1 MGPKLGMKN
10 YRCAKVPVK
19 IIPSKSNAEG
29 WISLIYSSNIIEMLL
44 EANILKSINE
54 VSDSI
59 MNITAQGKDASY

>member
-1 MGPKLGMKN
+1 MRQSAGNSL
-10 YRCAKVPVK
+10 
-19 IIPSKSNAEG
+19 PSKSNAEG
-29 WISLIYSSNIIEMLL
+29 WISLIYSSTIIEMLL